1 MKDTQRRAPLLS
13 LFRLNS
19 LALLGLAIGVF
30 VMSLQLPVGTMQAPG
45 AGAWPLF
52 LSICLAAGAVFLL
65 FGERDGEDYE
75 PLTRKSFVSVLGF
88 AWIGFYVVMFAN
100 IGFLLASLVFSIVWL
115 KFFAQETWKFSLI
128 VGAAFAVGMELIFV
142 VGLSVPVPH
151 DPVMSLI
158 TGGRF

>member
-30 VMSLQLPVGTMQAPG
+30 VMSSQLPVGTMQAPG

-52 LSICLAAGAVFLL
+52 LSVCLGAGAVYLL
-65 FGERDGEDYE
+65 FAERDGADYE
-75 PLTRKSFVSVLGF
+75 PLTRKSLVSVLGF

-115 KFFAQETWKFSLI
+115 KFFAQESWKFSLI
-128 VGAAFAVGMELIFV
+128 VGTAFAIAMEVVFV
-142 VGLSVPVPH
+142 VALRVPVPH